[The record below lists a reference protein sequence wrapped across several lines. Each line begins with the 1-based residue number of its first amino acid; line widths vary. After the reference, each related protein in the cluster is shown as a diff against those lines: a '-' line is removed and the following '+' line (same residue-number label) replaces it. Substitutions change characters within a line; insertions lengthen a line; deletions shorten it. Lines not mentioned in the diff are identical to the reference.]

1 MCIQTK
7 NAPFFFAG
15 KVLRCSKQ
23 WPGAIHL
30 GEWNTSSID
39 NFLQGRCFERI
50 PPLLTEIL
58 VLKSC
63 DVPTIHPHSL
73 LERFTALTLSSPV
86 CLRGFCTSAP
96 SNCTTEVSWD
106 RVTPDVGTVFCGSGA
121 FPGLFKKTLPPRW
134 TGWLEP
140 KPLERCNH
148 VTSVKRSN
156 LFFFAK
162 TELMLLMNLN
172 GHTLASLRNHA

>member
-7 NAPFFFAG
+7 NAPIFFAG

-30 GEWNTSSID
+30 GEWNTSSIY
-39 NFLQGRCFERI
+39 NFMQGRCFERI
-50 PPLLTEIL
+50 E
-58 VLKSC
+58 SC

-106 RVTPDVGTVFCGSGA
+106 RVTPHVVPSSVEVVCFLVKKKQVNRMIGTKAIGELQSCQLKGKTFFCKNRINAVNESRWPYPG
-121 FPGLFKKTLPPRW
+121 FPY
-134 TGWLEP
+134 
-140 KPLERCNH
+140 H
-148 VTSVKRSN
+148 
-156 LFFFAK
+156 
-162 TELMLLMNLN
+162 
-172 GHTLASLRNHA
+172 